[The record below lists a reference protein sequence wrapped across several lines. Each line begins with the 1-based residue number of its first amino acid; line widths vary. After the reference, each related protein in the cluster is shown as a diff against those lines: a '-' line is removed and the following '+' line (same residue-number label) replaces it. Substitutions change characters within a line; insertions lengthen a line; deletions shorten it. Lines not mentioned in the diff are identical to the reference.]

1 MSKYLLLIVSIAL
14 LASCDSKKDDYYHVV
29 EYSIENTKTKEAAN
43 DTIVDAVKT
52 SFDKIFKDAYI
63 ALYKSDSIS
72 ILSGAGNF
80 AFGTY
85 KNTDNKL
92 LEIKIANIGLLELI
106 ATQEKGENILNKI
119 IVLDGKFNDIYR
131 VKILIKDD
139 KTFYS
144 KTKDLL
150 SYSENKWRLKSADSL
165 STDQIKQKV
174 IHQIDYM
181 IKYFEL
187 IEEQE
192 LGSFQVQHF
201 NSPLKFYS
209 NGIGLKRYET
219 ETFKDLFVTESEMLK
234 ALDYY
239 GLSIESMTAYPA
251 DKDSYTKGY
260 SNALKEMKQ
269 YLRVSTK

>member
-1 MSKYLLLIVSIAL
+1 MSKYLLLIVFIAL

-29 EYSIENTKTKEAAN
+29 EYSIENTKTKQIAN
-43 DTIVDAVKT
+43 DTIMDAVKT
-52 SFDKIFKDAYI
+52 SFDKIFKDAYL

-85 KNTDNKL
+85 KNTDNKQL
-92 LEIKIANIGLLELI
+92 DIKIKDVGLLELN
-106 ATQEKGENILNKI
+106 ASQEKGEDILSKI
-119 IVLDGKFNDIYR
+119 ILLEGKFNDIYR

-150 SYSENKWRLKSADSL
+150 TYSENKWRVKSADSL
-165 STDQIKQKV
+165 TSTQVKQKV
-174 IHQIDYM
+174 INQIDYM

-219 ETFKDLFVTESEMLK
+219 ETFKNLFISESEMMQ

-239 GLSIESMTAYPA
+239 GLSIKSMTAYPA

-269 YLRVSTK
+269 YLKLSTK